1 MIRRR
6 RRPAARP
13 SESKP
18 AGDLSDPRGL
28 PARTREYLAW
38 LAVHNYSPQTIET
51 REKHLAAFNGWAA
64 ERGVTRPEQVTLPL
78 LERYQRRLY
87 HHRKKDGQ
95 PLSFRHQRSRLS
107 IVRGLFKWLVRHRY
121 LVSNPASEL
130 DLPRLEKRLPK
141 HVLTLEEV
149 ERVLA
154 GPDLATPYGIRDRA
168 ILETFYSTGI
178 RRMEMAGLKLYDV
191 DVERE
196 TLVVRQ
202 GKGKKDRIIPIGER
216 ALAWLERYLADVRPE
231 LLVEPD
237 EGFVFLT
244 QFGDAFHLTGL
255 TQLVSA
261 YVRAS
266 GIGKSGACHLFRH
279 TMATLMLE
287 GGADIRYIQQMLG
300 HADLSSTEVYTQV
313 SVRQL
318 KAIHTATHPG
328 AQLARRKGAGAAG
341 RQAEADEER
350 RRAELLASLDA
361 EAAEEAADERGGGPE
376 TSRRT

>member
-1 MIRRR
+1 VIRR
-6 RRPAARP
+6 RRPAAQP
-13 SESKP
+13 GEKKQL
-18 AGDLSDPRGL
+18 GDLSDPRGL

-38 LAVHNYSPQTIET
+38 LAVHNYSSQTIET
-51 REKHLAAFNGWAA
+51 REKHLAAFTEWAA

-130 DLPRLEKRLPK
+130 ELPRIDKRLPK
-141 HVLTLEEV
+141 HVLTREEV

-154 GPDLATPYGIRDRA
+154 EPDLATPFGLRDRA
-168 ILETFYSTGI
+168 ILETFYSTGV
-178 RRMEMAGLKLYDV
+178 RRMELVGLKLYDV
-191 DVERE
+191 DVERG

-216 ALAWLERYLADVRPE
+216 ALAWMERYLTEVRPE
-231 LLVEPD
+231 LVVEPD
-237 EGFVFLT
+237 EGFVFLS
-244 QFGDAFHLTGL
+244 QFGEPFHLTAL

-261 YVRAS
+261 YVRRS
-266 GIGKSGACHLFRH
+266 GTGKSGACHLFRH

-300 HADLSSTEVYTQV
+300 HADLNSTEVYTQV
-313 SVRQL
+313 SIRQL

-328 AQLARRKGAGAAG
+328 AELRRRDGAAG
-341 RQAEADEER
+341 GGTPDDEQHRDEE
-350 RRAELLASLDA
+350 EIED
-361 EAAEEAADERGGGPE
+361 DERGGDRT
-376 TSRRT
+376 TSGRT

>member
-1 MIRRR
+1 VIRRP
-6 RRPAARP
+6 RRPSTHQSRRGP
-13 SESKP
+13 V
-18 AGDLSDPRGL
+18 GDLSDPRGL
-28 PARTREYLAW
+28 PARTYEYLSW
-38 LAVHNYSPQTIET
+38 LAVHNYSPQTIDT
-51 REKHLAAFNGWAA
+51 REKHLVAFNEWAA
-64 ERGVTRPEQVTLPL
+64 EREITRPEQVTLPL

-107 IVRGLFKWLVRHRY
+107 ILRGFFKWLVRHRY

-130 DLPRLEKRLPK
+130 ELPKLEKRLPK
-141 HVLTLEEV
+141 HVLTREEV

-154 GPDLATPYGIRDRA
+154 EPDLSTPFGLRDRA

-178 RRMEMAGLKLYDV
+178 RRMELAGLRLYDV

-196 TLVVRQ
+196 TIVVRQ
-202 GKGKKDRIIPIGER
+202 GKGKKDRMIPIGAR
-216 ALAWLERYLADVRPE
+216 ALAWLETYLGQVRSE
-231 LLVEPD
+231 LVVEPD
-237 EGFVFLT
+237 EGFVFLS
-244 QFGDAFHLTGL
+244 QFGEPFRLTAL

-261 YVRAS
+261 YVRRS

-313 SVRQL
+313 SIRQL

-328 AQLARRKGAGAAG
+328 AELARRADSTAGAEAEQAG
-341 RQAEADEER
+341 DDVLHRE
-350 RRAELLASLDA
+350 ELLASLDA
-361 EAAEEAADERGGGPE
+361 EAAEEDDEQGGDPE
-376 TSRRT
+376 TSR